1 MVLPT
6 SVWTARCVLSVSH
19 SCCSS
24 GGGGARRPKR
34 GASLLTACTRMPIHA
49 QQSFRFINGKNE
61 ACFHMKRNPRK
72 INWTLFYRRLRKKG
86 TQVQNLFSPC
96 LSSPASLPRPAPGT
110 PPGRTGPCDIGQDG
124 GCTRIWQAMQMVANT
139 RNRRIHEH
147 RCFPASL
154 QHTNAFSA
162 ERWTLDCR
170 HVNTCNIW
178 CLFSIAAAY
187 SRLAAC
193 AGHALAPTPHS
204 PLPLPH
210 MLPLPHGR
218 VYVCIYMRRFCMHKG
233 GYRCCCRVVGL
244 VWGRWSVYGE
254 GARASLQ
261 ITRHLGSRGQ
271 FRRYYKYRDTVTRP
285 FPRVHQL

>member
-6 SVWTARCVLSVSH
+6 SVWTARFVLSVSH

-34 GASLLTACTRMPIHA
+34 GARLLRACTRMPIHA

-147 RCFPASL
+147 RCFQLRCSIPTRLALSVGHWTVGTSTHATYGACSASL
-154 QHTNAFSA
+154 QHTHAW
-162 ERWTLDCR
+162 R
-170 HVNTCNIW
+170 
-178 CLFSIAAAY
+178 
-187 SRLAAC
+187 
-193 AGHALAPTPHS
+193 HALDMPS
-204 PLPLPH
+204 PLHP
-210 MLPLPHGR
+210 
-218 VYVCIYMRRFCMHKG
+218 
-233 GYRCCCRVVGL
+233 
-244 VWGRWSVYGE
+244 
-254 GARASLQ
+254 
-261 ITRHLGSRGQ
+261 
-271 FRRYYKYRDTVTRP
+271 TRP
-285 FPRVHQL
+285 FPSLTCFPSHMGGCMCVYI